1 MAEEVHGAP
10 TDSITFLGTGGA
22 RFVIISQV
30 LATGGVWFNL
40 AGTEF
45 LVDPG
50 PGSIV
55 RVTERKLN
63 PENLAGII
71 VSHRHLDHSADVN
84 IMTEAMTGGGSRRR
98 GHLFAPR
105 DALETEPVILA
116 YLRKRLES
124 VEALE
129 AGGSYK
135 LGNVSFTTPVRHIHG
150 VENYGMIFK
159 TDKYTIAYITD
170 TRYFEGLPGYYR
182 GDLLLMNVVF
192 LDPKTP
198 AQAVE
203 SDMPIDHLSV
213 PDVERLVTEIRPKVA
228 IMTHFGMGM
237 YRAQPWTIA
246 EKLTQKTGIRVLAAR
261 DGMEFHL
268 SELDRA

>member
-1 MAEEVHGAP
+1 MAERGSGAP
-10 TDSITFLGTGGA
+10 RDSITFLGTGGA

-30 LATGGVWFNL
+30 LATGGLWFNL
-40 AGTEF
+40 GGTDF
-45 LVDPG
+45 LMDPG
-50 PGSIV
+50 PGCIV

-63 PENLAGII
+63 PEHLEGII

-105 DALETEPVILA
+105 DALETEPVILD

-124 VEALE
+124 IEALE
-129 AGGSYK
+129 AGRSYT

-150 VENYGMIFK
+150 VENYGMVFR
-159 TDKYTIAYITD
+159 TNKYSIAYITD
-170 TRYFEGLPGYYR
+170 TRYFDGLPEYYR

-203 SDMPIDHLSV
+203 SNMPIDHLSV
-213 PDVERLVTEIRPKVA
+213 PDVERLVTEIKPKVA

-246 EKLTQKTGIRVLAAR
+246 EKLTQKTGVRVLAAR

-268 SELDRA
+268 SEMDEV